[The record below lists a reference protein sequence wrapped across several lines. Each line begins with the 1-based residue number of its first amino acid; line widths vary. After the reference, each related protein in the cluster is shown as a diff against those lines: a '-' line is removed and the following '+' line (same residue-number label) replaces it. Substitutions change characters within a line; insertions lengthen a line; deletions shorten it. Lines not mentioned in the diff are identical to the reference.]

1 MFVFTRRERQ
11 SDFLRVHREKSAPCR
26 RACDAAQLLGCLL
39 HVHNRFG
46 FSVVIYCKLTED
58 DGGVHGV
65 HHRKDDE
72 RDAVYM

>member
-1 MFVFTRRERQ
+1 MFIFTRRERQ

-46 FSVVIYCKLTED
+46 FSVV
-58 DGGVHGV
+58 
-65 HHRKDDE
+65 
-72 RDAVYM
+72 